1 MTTADAA
8 QLRAVV
14 AALRPDDPRTVVAIR
29 AEPRWQGP
37 EVLDGSPPIR
47 VVPVASPLAAREAVL
62 RHEDRNEGELL
73 VLLTQC
79 GAADLGLD
87 LRAQLVKGDL
97 QSLDPF
103 SSVLALFRAKL
114 LDPALA
120 EQRWLIEDL
129 IAIAP
134 PSGWRERAPL
144 GGVLTVDTAWTTWQ
158 TARLGLADTPASI
171 VDVIAAIEDPDTRR
185 AVCALGELRERL
197 VDRWAPAAPTATQAI
212 LQHVADSTTSPAAL
226 GIVVDVLWASTDD
239 SHLAQRQALGKARL
253 ESLLGRDLLSTL
265 DARAWSGAS
274 IEWIQSIEDSSGVVA
289 EADRLLAEIDG
300 RELAELSDV
309 LPLGFDRRLDRLG
322 AQLSANDLTGAAEAL
337 SMVEQHGLAPRRER
351 QIAACRAAVRL
362 LRRSTASISSPGGS
376 LAEQSVHY
384 RAELAWLEQ
393 ARRDLTAGTHSES
406 LAAAFTGLLEQAS
419 EVRRHADKSF
429 AESLATWSASVPMT
443 DARIVP
449 VEELLERVVAPVA
462 KAAPVLLVVCDGM
475 GLSVSHQLISDLRA
489 EGWAPVAPSDADP
502 WPVGVAALP
511 TVTDA
516 SRTSLLAGR
525 LVAGGQAE
533 ERAGFSTHAALRRVG
548 KVDLPPVL
556 FHKGGLVAPNGAA
569 LPDAVRAAVADPDQ
583 RVVGVVVNSVDDHLA
598 RGDQINLGWDLA
610 SLGPLTWLLSAAAEA
625 GRVVVLTADHGHV
638 LDHGRSI
645 ARPQP
650 THGGE
655 RWRTADSP
663 PTEGELSFGGP
674 RVLHGDGTVVMPY
687 DDRVRFGPPK
697 HGYHGGASAEEVLV
711 PIEVLARQLPDGW
724 KFEPVVPPDW
734 WDERRQVA
742 ERTEPVVTSEPP
754 KAGRGARAAQP
765 AVPTLFDLDEP
776 QVPQLVAGGRTTWV
790 DALLGSESFAAH
802 RGNVRLPRP
811 LADDRLRTYLDAIEA
826 NGNTITL
833 AALATASGEPLGT
846 LRMTLSVVQRLLN
859 IDGAEILAV
868 RDDGS
873 VVCNIDL
880 LALQFDLEIEESAL

>member
-1 MTTADAA
+1 MATADAA
-8 QLRAVV
+8 QLRAVI
-14 AALRPDDPRTVVAIR
+14 AALRPDDRRTVVAIR

-37 EVLDGSPPIR
+37 DVLDGTPPIR

-62 RHEDRNEGELL
+62 RHEDRNDGELL

-103 SSVLALFRAKL
+103 SSVLALFRAKV

-120 EQRWLIEDL
+120 EQRWLIEEL

-144 GGVLTVDTAWTTWQ
+144 GGVLTIDTAWTSWQ
-158 TARLGLADTPASI
+158 SARLGLDDTPASV
-171 VDVIAAIEDPDTRR
+171 VDVIAAVEHPDTRR
-185 AVCALGELRERL
+185 AVCSLGDLRERL
-197 VDRWAPAAPTATQAI
+197 VERWAPAHRTATEAI
-212 LQHVADSTTSPAAL
+212 LRHVADSSTSPGAL
-226 GIVVDVLWASTDD
+226 GIVVDVLWATTDD
-239 SHLAQRQALGKARL
+239 SQLAQRQALGKARL
-253 ESLLGRDLLSTL
+253 EPLLGRDLLSTP
-265 DARAWSGAS
+265 DARAWGNAS
-274 IEWIQSIEDSSGVVA
+274 FEWLRRVDDSSGVVA
-289 EADRLLAEIDG
+289 EAERLLAEIDG

-322 AQLSANDLTGAAEAL
+322 TQLATNELIGATEAL
-337 SMVEQHGLAPRRER
+337 TSVEQHGLAPRRER

-362 LRRSTASISSPGGS
+362 LRRSTSPTGSSGNT
-376 LAEQSVHY
+376 LADQAVRY
-384 RAELAWLEQ
+384 RADLAWLEQ
-393 ARRDLTAGTHSES
+393 ARRDLTAGAQSEA
-406 LAAAFTGLLEQAS
+406 LAGAFTGLLEEAA
-419 EVRRHADKSF
+419 EVRRQADKSF
-429 AESLATWSASVPMT
+429 AESLATWSSSVPTT

-475 GLSVSHQLISDLRA
+475 GLSVSHQLINDLRA
-489 EGWAPVAPSDADP
+489 EGWAPVAPLEADP

-525 LVAGGQAE
+525 LVAGGQAV
-533 ERAGFSTHAALRRVG
+533 ERAGFSSHAALRRVS
-548 KVDLPPVL
+548 KSDLPPVL

-569 LPDAVRAAVADPDQ
+569 LPDPVRAAVADPDQ
-583 RVVGVVVNSVDDHLA
+583 RIVGVVVNSVDDHLA

-610 SLGPLTWLLSAAAEA
+610 SLGPLSWLLSAAAEA

-638 LDHGRSI
+638 LDHGESI
-645 ARPQP
+645 SRPQP
-650 THGGE
+650 ARGGE

-663 PTEGELSFGGP
+663 PTEGELTFSGP
-674 RVLHGDGTVVMPY
+674 RVLHGDGEVVMPY
-687 DDRVRFGPPK
+687 DDRLRFGPPK
-697 HGYHGGASAEEVLV
+697 HGYHGGATAEEVLV
-711 PIEVLARQLPDGW
+711 PVEVLARQAPDGW
-724 KFEPVVPPDW
+724 VFHPVVPPDW
-734 WDERRQVA
+734 WEDRQQPTERV
-742 ERTEPVVTSEPP
+742 EPVATPEPSR
-754 KAGRGARAAQP
+754 AGRGTRTQP
-765 AVPTLFDLDEP
+765 ATPTLFDLDEQQAP
-776 QVPQLVAGGRTTWV
+776 QPVVDGRTTWV
-790 DALLGSESFAAH
+790 DTLLASESFAAH

-811 LADDRLRTYLDAIEA
+811 LPDDRLRTYLDAIEA

-833 AALATASGEPLGT
+833 AALATASGEPMGT

-873 VVCNIDL
+873 VVCNVDL
-880 LALQFDLEIEESAL
+880 LALQFDVEIEESAS